1 MKADL
6 NDLKKLTL
14 ELMAAKPGEEIQKS
28 QNKLIK
34 KLYSEEELEQVQPN
48 SKEAEEETR
57 EVELLPSHREE
68 DEQTIVIDETS
79 QVEKDKYDFA
89 EEIQEEETLSLQQ
102 KEIELIKK
110 ALERNKGK
118 RKLAAAELG
127 ISERTLYRKIKQ
139 YDL

>member
-1 MKADL
+1 
-6 NDLKKLTL
+6 
-14 ELMAAKPGEEIQKS
+14 MAAKPGEEIQKS